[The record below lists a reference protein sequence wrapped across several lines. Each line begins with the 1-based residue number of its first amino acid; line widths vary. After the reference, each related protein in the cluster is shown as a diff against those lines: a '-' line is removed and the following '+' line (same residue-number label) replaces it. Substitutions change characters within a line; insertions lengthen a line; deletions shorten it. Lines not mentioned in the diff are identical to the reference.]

1 MLTPE
6 VTAVDVR
13 NESLGLDLS
22 ASAVHEVVA
31 ERDKGMLD
39 NSMAVPEFPHVP
51 SSKSEVGVQATVKE
65 DALDDDMRGGD
76 TEDDFYDCP
85 EPLAREAATLPGD
98 GRGAA

>member
-1 MLTPE
+1 MTPE

-39 NSMAVPEFPHVP
+39 NSMAVPEFPLIP
-51 SSKSEVGVQATVKE
+51 SLQTEVGAQATMEEGVAHDVK
-65 DALDDDMRGGD
+65 DGD
-76 TEDDFYDCP
+76 EEDDFYDCP
-85 EPLAREAATLPGD
+85 EPLAREVATHPHMVRKLQ
-98 GRGAA
+98 